1 MNAPLGPARSP
12 LPRRTTPLALAS
24 LIAML
29 ASGPALAQTKPS
41 TQPAT
46 PATSPPP
53 QPPAGNRTEPAPPAT
68 TPATPATPG
77 TKPPAPAANAAPA
90 PTGLVRIEPARIEV
104 RASEGA
110 AELRRVWPDS
120 GQTGAWRRAASEPP
134 ANLAADY
141 RTGLNGRVTLR
152 VSGDTLLTIDR
163 LSEARVALA
172 RVAPAAD
179 EPGRSGDAA
188 SAPAGAP
195 GSGTRVVVD
204 LKRGRVRVVPPVGG
218 AVNVVTPEGLTVV
231 REEAVVSHDA
241 EHGTRVRLAPNT
253 PDTPDTPNTPDTPR
267 PNAPSAPASR

>member
-1 MNAPLGPARSP
+1 MNAPLGPIRGLLLRRAAR
-12 LPRRTTPLALAS
+12 LALAS
-24 LIAML
+24 LVALL

-46 PATSPPP
+46 PTKSPPA
-53 QPPAGNRTEPAPPAT
+53 QPPAATPAPPSA
-68 TPATPATPG
+68 
-77 TKPPAPAANAAPA
+77 KPPAPAPKTAPS

-104 RASEGA
+104 RATEGA

-120 GQTGAWRRAASEPP
+120 GQTGAWRRAATEPP
-134 ANLAADY
+134 ASLAADY
-141 RTGLNGRVTLR
+141 RTGMAGRVTLR

-179 EPGRSGDAA
+179 ETARTGDAA

-204 LKRGRVRVVPPVGG
+204 LKRGRVRVVPPAGG
-218 AVNVVTPEGLTVV
+218 AVNVVTPEGLTVI
-231 REEAVVSHDA
+231 REEAIVSHDA
-241 EHGTRVRLAPNT
+241 EAGTRVRLASS
-253 PDTPDTPNTPDTPR
+253 TPDTPR
-267 PNAPSAPASR
+267 PTAPKAPSAPPAPR